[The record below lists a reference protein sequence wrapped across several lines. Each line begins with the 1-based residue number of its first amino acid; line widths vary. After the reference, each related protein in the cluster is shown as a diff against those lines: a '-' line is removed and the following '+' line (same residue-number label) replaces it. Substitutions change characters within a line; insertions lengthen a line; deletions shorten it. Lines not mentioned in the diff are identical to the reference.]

1 MTFSEYLNHAWNIH
15 PTESSKLLSEF
26 KQHFYLIETEE
37 NINDL
42 AHLITHVS
50 GEHLAKYKVGLDLVE
65 ELSRHSKL
73 SDKKMINRFMAI
85 LSLAEDSQ
93 TQVEH
98 FSESDQ
104 LRIFALTAA
113 ALAPHQET
121 ERAETYLKTATE
133 RALLNLK
140 KDDPAF
146 RTIAASSNSIASNL
160 EEKSELNLLQK
171 NLMITAA
178 NMARRF
184 WEIAGTWKEV
194 ERAEYRLAYSHK
206 KAQQFDKALAH
217 ASTCIE
223 IIAENGSDPFELFF
237 GYEALGLVEK
247 ERGNPVGF
255 KTAGEKMRSLYEQI
269 NPDLQVWCSDSLKK
283 FE

>member
-15 PTESSKLLSEF
+15 PTESSQLLTEF
-26 KQHFYLIETEE
+26 KQHFNLIETEE
-37 NINDL
+37 NVNDL

-50 GEHLAKYKVGLDLVE
+50 GEHLAKYKEGFDLVE
-65 ELSRHSKL
+65 ELSRHPLLK
-73 SDKKMINRFMAI
+73 DKKMINRFMAI
-85 LSLAEDSQ
+85 LSLALNSQ
-93 TQVEH
+93 TKVEH

-121 ERAETYLKTATE
+121 LRAESYLKTATE
-133 RALLNLK
+133 RALLNLN

-160 EEKSELNLLQK
+160 EEINDLNLEQQ
-171 NLMITAA
+171 NLMIKAA
-178 NMARRF
+178 TMARKF
-184 WEIAGTWKEV
+184 WELAGTWKEV
-194 ERAEYRLAYSHK
+194 ERAEYRLAYSYK

-223 IIAENGSDPFELFF
+223 IITDNGSDPFELFF

-255 KTAGEKMRSLYEQI
+255 KTAGEKMRSLFEQI
-269 NPDLQVWCSDSLKK
+269 SPDLQVWCSDSLKK